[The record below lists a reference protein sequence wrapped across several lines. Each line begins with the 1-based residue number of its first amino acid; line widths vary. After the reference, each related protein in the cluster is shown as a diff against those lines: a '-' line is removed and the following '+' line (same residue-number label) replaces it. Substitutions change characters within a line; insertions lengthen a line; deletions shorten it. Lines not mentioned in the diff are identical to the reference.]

1 MSRFYAE
8 IQGNRRPVSRQG
20 LDSSGIWGHIRGW
33 NTGVEVK
40 GRINSDGNE
49 EYHIWLTEGS
59 NGNKITLLA
68 KITETFA
75 GGKFVPEVGMTE
87 EMIMKAIAEYQIKEI
102 T

>member
-8 IQGNRRPVSRQG
+8 IQGNRGPVSRQG
-20 LDSSGIWGHIRGW
+20 LDNSGIWGHIRGW

-75 GGKFVPEVGMTE
+75 GVQTVEMTE
-87 EMIMKAIAEYQIKEI
+87 EIIMKAIAEYQIKEI